1 MTKEKILTAVGE
13 KLITGEDAIE
23 QATSAV
29 KRLKEKTEEL
39 ADISIDLINI
49 TLCVA
54 ASGDDATEKD
64 LSEGR
69 ELALS
74 VIREVL
80 DAAMDIAD
88 QAADECVGHYAEILP
103 GRSEGFDA

>member
-1 MTKEKILTAVGE
+1 MTKEKTLTAVGK

-23 QATSAV
+23 QDVSAV
-29 KRLKEKTEEL
+29 KRLKEKANEL
-39 ADISIDLINI
+39 TDISIDLINI

-54 ASGDDATEKD
+54 ASGDDATEKN
-64 LSEGR
+64 LSEGK
-69 ELALS
+69 EAALS
-74 VIREVL
+74 VIRATL

-88 QAADECVGHYAEILP
+88 QAADECVGHYAKILP

>member
-1 MTKEKILTAVGE
+1 MTKEKILTVVSKE
-13 KLITGEDAIE
+13 SITGDDAIKR
-23 QATSAV
+23 AASAV

-69 ELALS
+69 EVALS
-74 VIREVL
+74 AIRGAL
-80 DAAMDIAD
+80 DTVMDIAD

>member
-1 MTKEKILTAVGE
+1 MTKEKILTAVGKE
-13 KLITGEDAIE
+13 LITGDDAIE
-23 QATSAV
+23 QAVSTV
-29 KRLKEKTEEL
+29 KRLKEKAVEL
-39 ADISIDLINI
+39 ADISLDLINI
-49 TLCVA
+49 TLCIA

-69 ELALS
+69 EAALS
-74 VIREVL
+74 VIRATL

-88 QAADECVGHYAEILP
+88 QAADECVGHYAKILP